1 MYINIL
7 AAEEAFCYRTLN
19 VSIGDKRSQSQRSF
33 TNDFSLFKLQFSKL
47 YKSLVESIFLF
58 EKKYIY
64 KYKNNPLIMNRH
76 KRNCPSTFFPERG
89 LGRVRHIY
97 YYMALSVERQG
108 EWSLRER
115 AKKKRF
121 FLSLLSSFFY
131 EPLPFSVFH
140 YYERSRTTP
149 TRNKNVLFTFVLYQK
164 QFCFSY

>member
-1 MYINIL
+1 
-7 AAEEAFCYRTLN
+7 
-19 VSIGDKRSQSQRSF
+19 
-33 TNDFSLFKLQFSKL
+33 
-47 YKSLVESIFLF
+47 
-58 EKKYIY
+58 
-64 KYKNNPLIMNRH
+64 MNRH